1 MTSSNF
7 PLKRTTIALQS
18 VTYLAIM
25 ICILA
30 VAERAEAQP
39 NSQQQSTVQL
49 AGARNVTNAKP
60 LKEFQIR
67 IDIYIDDTK
76 PPISSVQT
84 IFSDGL
90 TIELDD
96 FTGRHTV
103 VDSAKGR
110 ITLLD
115 ERKRS
120 LVHLDMQ
127 VIETQLEKALAMLT
141 PQQQAAFD
149 IQGLPEREADNFISI
164 SNKSIRYTFQPTA
177 AKKEIATSY
186 GEFSDWVTRIN
197 GLYRHVPPQLRLQ
210 LNKMLVDQSQLPTEL
225 RRTIV
230 GGNKPEVV
238 IARLN
243 LTESLSDLDRSRIAK
258 ILTSMQEFKPTS
270 ENEFFK

>member
-1 MTSSNF
+1 MTASHL
-7 PLKRTTIALQS
+7 PLKRMTVARHS
-18 VTYLAIM
+18 VTPAAIM
-25 ICILA
+25 ICFLTF
-30 VAERAEAQP
+30 VERAESQP
-39 NSQQQSTVQL
+39 NSQQRSTNQL
-49 AGARNVTNAKP
+49 ASARNVNNALPVKD
-60 LKEFQIR
+60 FHIR
-67 IDIYIDDTK
+67 VDVYIDDTK

-96 FTGRHTV
+96 FAGRHTV

-127 VIETQLEKALAMLT
+127 VIETQLEKALALLT
-141 PQQQAAFD
+141 PQQQAAFA
-149 IQGLPEREADNFISI
+149 IQGLPQREADNYISI
-164 SNKSIRYTFQPTA
+164 SNKSIRYTFQPTT
-177 AKKEIATSY
+177 AKKEIAASY

-230 GGNKPEVV
+230 GSNMPETV

>member
-1 MTSSNF
+1 MTSTNF
-7 PLKRTTIALQS
+7 PLKRLTIARQF
-18 VTYLAIM
+18 VTHLAIM
-25 ICILA
+25 ICIFT

-39 NSQQQSTVQL
+39 NSQQQSTIQL
-49 AGARNVTNAKP
+49 AGVRNVSNVVP
-60 LKEFQIR
+60 LRDFQIR

-96 FTGRHTV
+96 FAGRHTV

-127 VIETQLEKALAMLT
+127 VIETQLEKALALLT
-141 PQQQAAFD
+141 PQQQAAFA
-149 IQGLPEREADNFISI
+149 IQGLPEREADNYISI
-164 SNKSIRYTFQPTA
+164 SNKSIRYTFQPTT
-177 AKKEIATSY
+177 AKKEIAASY

-243 LTESLSDLDRSRIAK
+243 LTESLTDLDRSRIAK

>member
-1 MTSSNF
+1 MTASHF
-7 PLKRTTIALQS
+7 PLKCMTVARHS
-18 VTYLAIM
+18 VTHVAIV
-25 ICILA
+25 ICFLTF
-30 VAERAEAQP
+30 VERAESQP
-39 NSQQQSTVQL
+39 NSQQRSTNQL
-49 AGARNVTNAKP
+49 ASARNVNNTLPVKD
-60 LKEFQIR
+60 FHIR
-67 IDIYIDDTK
+67 VDIYSDDTK

-96 FTGRHTV
+96 FAGRHTV
-103 VDSAKGR
+103 IDPAKGR

-115 ERKRS
+115 EKKRS

-127 VIETQLEKALAMLT
+127 VIETQLEKALGLLT
-141 PQQQAAFD
+141 PQQQAAFA

-177 AKKEIATSY
+177 AKKEIAASY

-230 GGNKPEVV
+230 GSNTPETV

>member
-7 PLKRTTIALQS
+7 PLKRLAIARQS

-25 ICILA
+25 ICFLT
-30 VAERAEAQP
+30 VAQRTEAQS
-39 NSQQQSTVQL
+39 NSQQQSTIQL
-49 AGARNVTNAKP
+49 AGARNATNAMP
-60 LKEFQIR
+60 LKDFQIR

-96 FTGRHTV
+96 FAGRHTV

-127 VIETQLEKALAMLT
+127 VIETQLEKALALLT
-141 PQQQAAFD
+141 PQQQAAFA
-149 IQGLPEREADNFISI
+149 IQGPEREADNYISI
-164 SNKSIRYTFQPTA
+164 SNKSIRYTFQPTT
-177 AKKEIATSY
+177 AKKEIAASY
-186 GEFSDWVTRIN
+186 GEFSDWITKIN